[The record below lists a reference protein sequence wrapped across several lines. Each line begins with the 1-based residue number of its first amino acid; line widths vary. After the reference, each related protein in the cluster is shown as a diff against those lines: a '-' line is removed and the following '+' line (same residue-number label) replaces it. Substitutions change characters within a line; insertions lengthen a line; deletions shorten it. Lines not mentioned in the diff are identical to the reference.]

1 MKKILVVASGDI
13 YERRGMFNAVVSRIH
28 HLQEICDCQI
38 DALLL
43 STYEPWLVR
52 KLRHTSRKKR
62 IREFLIDDVRFEIH
76 WGRFFLLDYILQRFH
91 MSPFFSLISDNRLI
105 KKLYGYDLVIAHS
118 TRSGFIACKAKEK
131 YGIPYMVTWHG
142 SDIHTLPL
150 LSNVVRKKTIFIME
164 NANYNFFV
172 SNALLKLSDNLT
184 TKAPKE
190 VLYNGC
196 NKNFYEYPIEK
207 KCELKEKFGVKNK
220 KVVVFA
226 GNFLKIK
233 NILSVPKIFKCIYE
247 DYKNVEFWMI
257 GDGKYRYQI
266 EETSMGLPIKFWGN
280 QNPENMPDFINCADV
295 QILPSL
301 NEGLPLTMVEAL
313 RCGCNAVGSL
323 VGGIPEVIG
332 EENCVSLKEGDF
344 EKKIA
349 NKVVSFLENADVKK
363 QILDVKFDWNYTAM
377 KEHKYIKEI
386 INL

>member
-1 MKKILVVASGDI
+1 M
-13 YERRGMFNAVVSRIH
+13 
-28 HLQEICDCQI
+28 
-38 DALLL
+38 
-43 STYEPWLVR
+43 
-52 KLRHTSRKKR
+52 
-62 IREFLIDDVRFEIH
+62 
-76 WGRFFLLDYILQRFH
+76 
-91 MSPFFSLISDNRLI
+91 
-105 KKLYGYDLVIAHS
+105 
-118 TRSGFIACKAKEK
+118 
-131 YGIPYMVTWHG
+131 
-142 SDIHTLPL
+142 
-150 LSNVVRKKTIFIME
+150 
-164 NANYNFFV
+164 
-172 SNALLKLSDNLT
+172 
-184 TKAPKE
+184 
-190 VLYNGC
+190 
-196 NKNFYEYPIEK
+196 
-207 KCELKEKFGVKNK
+207 
-220 KVVVFA
+220 FA